1 MEPQFGGMGMMENFK
16 DHETMMYYVKKN
28 KKDFIFWVFTI
39 ALIGF
44 VYFFISSKD
53 YSFLIVLSSMV
64 QMLSFIIILLK
75 VIGYESCSGLS
86 FNTAICYTILLSA
99 RLSSTLF
106 YHGYLPS
113 DEAGDWFYQLTEM
126 ITMISSVFLLV
137 LMKGKYQDTYDSHHD
152 TLDYKYFV
160 FPALALGFLVH
171 TSLNKS
177 LFSDVM
183 WTFSMYLETVA
194 IVPQLVLFHAKKG
207 QIEKYTSHFVALQGL
222 SRLCSLLFWYDTYQE
237 LNEEQDGSYSLFH
250 EYCGYF
256 IILSQVA
263 QLIIM
268 CDYYYFY
275 FKSLWK
281 GDGYMSISSE
291 I

>member
-1 MEPQFGGMGMMENFK
+1 MEDKFSNIMENFK
-16 DHETMMYYVKKN
+16 DSQSMMYTFKKN
-28 KKDFIFWVFTI
+28 KKDLIFWILAI

-53 YSFLIVLSSMV
+53 YSFLIVLSSIV
-64 QMLSFIIILLK
+64 QMLSFLIILLK

-86 FNTAICYTILLSA
+86 FNTALCYTVLLIA

-113 DEAGDWFYQLTEM
+113 DEAGDWFYQLTEI
-126 ITMISSVFLLV
+126 ITMISSICLLV
-137 LMKGKYQDTYDSHHD
+137 LMKGKYQDTYDSQHD

-160 FPALALGFLVH
+160 FPSLACALLVH
-171 TSLNKS
+171 TSLNKN

-183 WTFSMYLETVA
+183 WTFSMYLETTA
-194 IVPQLVLFHAKKG
+194 IVPQLVLFHSKKG

-222 SRLCSLLFWYDTYQE
+222 SRLFSLLFWYDTYQE
-237 LNEEQDGSYSLFH
+237 LNDEQEGSYSLFH

-256 IILSQVA
+256 IIFSQVT
-263 QLIIM
+263 QLILM

-281 GDGYMSISSE
+281 GDDYMSVCSE

>member
-1 MEPQFGGMGMMENFK
+1 MEDKFSNIMENFK
-16 DHETMMYYVKKN
+16 DHQSMMYTLKKN
-28 KKDFIFWVFTI
+28 KKDVIFWIFSL
-39 ALIGF
+39 ALIGC
-44 VYFFISSKD
+44 VYFFISSGD
-53 YSFLIVLSSMV
+53 YSFLIVLSSVV

-75 VIGYESCSGLS
+75 VVGYESCSGLS
-86 FNTAICYTILLSA
+86 FNTALCYTILLTA
-99 RLSSTLF
+99 RLSSNLF

-113 DEAGDWFYQLTEM
+113 DEAGDWFYQLTE
-126 ITMISSVFLLV
+126 IVTMISSICLLV

-160 FPALALGFLVH
+160 FPSLAAALLVH

-183 WTFSMYLETVA
+183 WTFSMYLETTA
-194 IVPQLVLFHAKKG
+194 IVPQLVLFHSKKG
-207 QIEKYTSHFVALQGL
+207 QVEKYTSHFVALQGL
-222 SRLCSLLFWYDTYQE
+222 SRLFSLLFWYDTYAE
-237 LNEEQDGSYSLFH
+237 LNDEQDNSYSLFH
-250 EYCGYF
+250 QYCGYF
-256 IILSQVA
+256 IILSQVT
-263 QLIIM
+263 QLILM

-275 FKSLWK
+275 FKSMWK